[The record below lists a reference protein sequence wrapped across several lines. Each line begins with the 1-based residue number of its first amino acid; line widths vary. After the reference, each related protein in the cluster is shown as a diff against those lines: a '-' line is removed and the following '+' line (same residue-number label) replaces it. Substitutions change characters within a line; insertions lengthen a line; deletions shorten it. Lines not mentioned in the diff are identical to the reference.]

1 MMPGN
6 DEGRPPQGAPAH
18 IEALRPT
25 EPSTGTSIS
34 PASGIPLRLPRG
46 PKAHKALAKQLGIL
60 NNKAGE
66 LIVLEYGNDP
76 FYMGTPGE
84 KRHAEWFAGLLEQY
98 GLQLGA
104 HNRRVH
110 YRHLSTPGSTRP
122 DGRPYENTTTCSQ
135 LLGDASRA
143 ARIFGLVDPESMVDR
158 RNNGAIENVAPCI
171 RLSEPEIKP
180 GSASFYLPT
189 LESADIDSVFGS
201 LSAPYA
207 AGYDYSA
214 SDQPVMIEVWCE
226 KSTMNDVLAPLC
238 EIEHLNYVEGTGY
251 ESITQSITFLRRA
264 QQYGKAA
271 HIIYVSDFDPGG
283 VAMPVAVARQLQ
295 LWREELGID
304 VEVSVDTAVLTHE
317 QCVKYKLPRTPIK
330 ETDVR
335 RGKFEVRYGEG
346 ATELDA
352 LEALY
357 PGELAKIIRQRI
369 APYRDRTLQGRLS
382 RARSEVQQRLDNA
395 WRDAGGSELAKQ
407 MEALAEQANEIAAE
421 QAERI
426 RQIMEE
432 TEERLQEFD
441 DKADELDEQARKIS
455 SNLDVELPERPQRR
469 SPAPTAMCCS
479 TVAGIGSTS
488 SLCSRHAR
496 TATAT
501 AVTRDQYRPR
511 SFPGAHPPRRVD

>member
-1 MMPGN
+1 MTAVY
-6 DEGRPPQGAPAH
+6 DA
-18 IEALRPT
+18 I
-25 EPSTGTSIS
+25 PSN
-34 PASGIPLRLPRG
+34 LPRG
-46 PKAHKALAKQLGIL
+46 PKAHKALAKQLGIP

-66 LIVLEYGNDP
+66 LIVLDYGNDP
-76 FYMGTPGE
+76 FYMGTPTE
-84 KRHAEWFAGLLEQY
+84 IRDAEWFAGLLEQY

-122 DGRPYENTTTCSQ
+122 DGRAYENTTRCSQ
-135 LLGDASRA
+135 ILGDASRA

-158 RNNGAIENVAPCI
+158 RNDDAIENVVPCI

-295 LWREELGID
+295 FWLDELGID
-304 VEVSVDTAVLTHE
+304 VEISVDASVLTHD
-317 QCVKYKLPRTPIK
+317 QCVEYELPRTPIK

-335 RGKFEVRYGEG
+335 RGKFEARYGEG

-352 LEALY
+352 LEAIY
-357 PGELAKIIRQRI
+357 PGELAKIIRRKI
-369 APYRDRTLQGRLS
+369 APYRDRGLSGRLN
-382 RARSEVQQRLDNA
+382 RTRSEAQQLLDNA
-395 WRDAGGSELAKQ
+395 WNDAGGPQLKQQ
-407 MEALAEQANEIAAE
+407 MEELAEQANTIAAE

-426 RQIMEE
+426 RQIMDE
-432 TEERLQEFD
+432 TREQLQEYVD
-441 DKADELDEQARKIS
+441 DADELDRQAREIS
-455 SNLDVELPERPQRR
+455 DSINVELPERPEPERDGPSPDVLFDSRR
-469 SPAPTAMCCS
+469 HWLDQLATFKARQNGHSN
-479 TVAGIGSTS
+479 GGGS
-488 SLCSRHAR
+488 
-496 TATAT
+496 
-501 AVTRDQYRPR
+501 
-511 SFPGAHPPRRVD
+511 